1 MNRAPLLF
9 SVIIPLYNKERTIA
23 ATLRSVLNQT
33 LRNFEV
39 IVVNDGSTDGSLQVA
54 ESFSNPKLKVL
65 SKPNGGVS
73 DARNYGIQQAQF
85 PYVTFLDADDCWDEN
100 FLEEMAR
107 LIGQY
112 SGCGMYGAAYR
123 RVTKLQTVLHGNSLP
138 EGVVQD
144 FFQIK
149 FLHSVPCSSAVV
161 VRKSVFDAVGG
172 FPIGM
177 FGGEDEYTW
186 SKIAIKYKVAFTPQ
200 VLAQYNY
207 VSSVNAMR
215 KGKIDT
221 CKEDW
226 FDLYEEGDFYRNEF
240 IAKKAIGAGI
250 RYAYGKPQ
258 KKSIEIEQRTKYTE
272 LSKEDWKYLAY
283 LNRLP
288 YAGIVLLRNV
298 QPRYKSLKRWFKQK
312 KVLLKGFS
320 AHTNNLLKT

>member
-1 MNRAPLLF
+1 MNSVPLLF

-23 ATLRSVLNQT
+23 ATLISVLSQK

-73 DARNYGIQQAQF
+73 DARNYGIQHAQF

-100 FLEEMAR
+100 FLEEMAC
-107 LIGQY
+107 LI
-112 SGCGMYGAAYR
+112 SRFPDCGMYSSAYR
-123 RVTKLQTVLHGNSLP
+123 RVTKLQTILHGSSLP
-138 EGVVQD
+138 EGVVPD
-144 FFQIK
+144 FFQMK

-161 VRKSVFDAVGG
+161 VRKSVFDSVGG

-177 FGGEDEYTW
+177 FGGEDEFTW

-215 KGKIDT
+215 KGKMDT
-221 CKEDW
+221 CKESW
-226 FDLYEEGDFYRNEF
+226 FDLYKEGDFYRNEF
-240 IAKKAIGAGI
+240 IAKKAINAGI
-250 RYAYGKPQ
+250 RYAFGQPQ
-258 KKSIEIEQRTKYTE
+258 KKSVEIQQRTKYTE
-272 LSKEDWKYLAY
+272 LSKEDWQYLAY

-288 YAGIVLLRNV
+288 YAGIVLLRNL
-298 QPRYKSLKRWFKQK
+298 QPRYKGIKRWLKQK
-312 KVLLKGFS
+312 KLL
-320 AHTNNLLKT
+320 LLASR